1 MKARVWSSM
10 CFQQGEGSLSPGTVK
25 FREVPLTAL
34 CSLPMYISPRGWC
47 SSPHVWLYSGHIK
60 FFWENQYSDHNII
73 VQTFLNVIWSLL
85 TNNILSSTLYGHMIS
100 KQNWQHI
107 ESRKVSKA
115 VKMCKWSSVLQAFV
129 RCLVAAYVTGNP
141 VCFCCLQIIFKASL
155 KSV

>member
-1 MKARVWSSM
+1 MSMEYYVFSTGRRLFTRHCEISRSPDDSS
-10 CFQQGEGSLSPGTVK
+10 
-25 FREVPLTAL
+25 
-34 CSLPMYISPRGWC
+34 SLPMYISPRGWC